1 MTLEELI
8 KDNEINYTGTTIV
21 DLLLDPYEKEKEKSW
36 QMVKYSGNGRNI
48 LDTILFK
55 CPYCG
60 SEFNNR
66 SEYCSKCGKKVK

>member
-1 MTLEELI
+1 MTLEDLI
-8 KDNEINYTGTTIV
+8 RDNYNYTGTAIV

-36 QMVKYSGNGRNI
+36 QMVKYSGNGRNV

-66 SEYCSKCGKKVK
+66 SEYCSRCGKKVE

>member
-8 KDNEINYTGTTIV
+8 KDNEINYTGTAIV